1 MGEYNGGARKR
12 VPSLTERMV
21 RIRDEQTTHLTFAIL
36 HCPIVFVDGEAHV
49 DAEEA
54 NRIARDWIRNA
65 VAATELAVNED
76 NRTREARTAQAKQDA
91 KIKMFHRPG
100 RFGHG

>member
-12 VPSLTERMV
+12 VPSLTEQMAKIREEHAKYLRQSIFDLMLDV
-21 RIRDEQTTHLTFAIL
+21 ANDEAPYLERID
-36 HCPIVFVDGEAHV
+36 
-49 DAEEA
+49 
-54 NRIARDWIRNA
+54 RIARDAIRNA

-76 NRTREARTAQAKQDA
+76 NRTREARAAQAKQDA